1 MSIPKIS
8 AKKQMDTS
16 AQQGNRVGLL
26 NIPGGYDLFKPE
38 AKLYKM
44 AILPYQV
51 VGPNKHP
58 MVEEGD
64 WAVFLEYNRFMG
76 LGSDRKGSA
85 LNYSKTFNQKCAISE
100 LAAKFDKDD
109 KTRPRNQRMAIFNVY
124 LAEEKKVVLFDF
136 SYANFAKPLFTSVNA
151 KIESGMARYKDI
163 EYYAD
168 PECGYWVYVTF
179 KEGSFEGSKFVE
191 AVDFDY
197 EPHGGLKPEII
208 AKAVSLNNVL
218 QIQTYAEVHAKYVE
232 GGFEDPDDT
241 IEDIP
246 LDVAEPVTNAVVKPA
261 VVEKPVVETPA
272 VVETAVPKTVAP
284 AKRTIVKGEILH
296 HAEYGRV
303 KVVKVVDDV
312 VTIMDSDDEPHK
324 VHEAELHMGPVA
336 KTEPKTEA
344 PAETAKPKAR
354 SAKPK
359 TPPAP
364 AEPAGDDDD
373 WGKFADATFED
384 VQ

>member
-38 AKLYKM
+38 AKMVKM

-51 VGPNKHP
+51 VGPNPHP
-58 MVEEGD
+58 MVANGD
-64 WAVFLEYNRFMG
+64 WSVFLEYNRFMG

-85 LNYSKTFNQKCAISE
+85 LNYSKTFGQKCAISE
-100 LAAKFDKDD
+100 LASKFDKDD
-109 KTRPRNQRMAIFNVY
+109 KTRPRNQRMAIFNIY
-124 LAEEKKVVLFDF
+124 LPEEKKVCLFDF

-151 KIESGMARYKDI
+151 KIESGMTRYKDI

-168 PECGYWVYVTF
+168 PECGYWLYVTF
-179 KEGSFEGSKFVE
+179 KESVFDGSKFFE

-218 QIQTYAEVHAKYVE
+218 QLQTYAEVHAKYVE

-246 LDVAEPVTNAVVKPA
+246 VDDVAEPVTNAVVKPA
-261 VVEKPVVETPA
+261 VVEKPAEEAPVEKA
-272 VVETAVPKTVAP
+272 VVKTQAP
-284 AKRTIVKGEILH
+284 QKRTIVKGEILF
-296 HAEYGRV
+296 HADFGRV

-312 VTIMDSDDEPHK
+312 VTVMDDEDEPHK

-336 KTEPKTEA
+336 KPEVKPEPAVESKPKTR
-344 PAETAKPKAR
+344 TT
-354 SAKPK
+354 KPK

-364 AEPAGDDDD
+364 VEPAGDDDD